1 MTKTAFCCSL
11 LLICSTRLIGQDA
24 PQQSLKLTTAVELA
38 QNNYPA
44 IRAAKASAAAAKAG
58 EDLARTAYLPHV
70 DLLWQENRATR
81 NNVFGLL
88 LPQSVIPAISGPQ
101 LTTKTYQSAWG
112 SAGGV
117 LASWEPLDFGLRR
130 ANVELA
136 RAQNAQAEATVAVT
150 VLDVSATA
158 ADLFLIALAAEQSTR
173 AAQAAVDRMQV
184 FLGSVRVLVDQQLRP
199 GVDVSRAEAEIAAL
213 RNQLIQSQ
221 QNLSIARINLS
232 EAIGQ
237 AGAAATLD
245 SGPFLDLPLMMP
257 SPPPTAQ
264 QTLPGPPDFGL
275 HPMLRVQAAAIETV
289 RAREH
294 ALDRAYV
301 PRFNLQTAFFG
312 RGTGARLDGTFD
324 NSRGWYPNSGN
335 WAVGITI
342 TFPAFDFFGL
352 RARRRIEENNERA
365 EQARYDQTLQT
376 LTAQDARARA
386 IIDGARR
393 IAENTPLQVKA
404 ARETL
409 ERVRVR
415 YEYGLTTVVEVADA
429 QRLMAQAEADNA
441 IARLGVW
448 RALLA
453 AARLQGSLQ
462 SFIEQVD
469 RVEKKN

>member
-11 LLICSTRLIGQDA
+11 LLVCATRLLGQDA

-38 QNNYPA
+38 QTNYPA
-44 IRAAKASAAAAKAG
+44 IRAAMASATAAKAG

-117 LASWEPLDFGLRR
+117 LASWEPVDFGLRR

-136 RAQNAQAEATVAVT
+136 RAQNAQAEATVALT

-184 FLGSVRVLVDQQLRP
+184 FLGSVRVLVEQQLRP

-245 SGPFLDLPLMMP
+245 STPFLDLPP
-257 SPPPTAQ
+257 VTPPLPGE
-264 QTLPGPPDFGL
+264 QTLPRPPDFGL

-365 EQARYDQTLQT
+365 ERARYDQTLQT

-386 IIDGARR
+386 IIEGARR

-429 QRLMAQAEADNA
+429 QRLMAQAEADDA

-462 SFIEQVD
+462 PFIERVD
-469 RVEKKN
+469 RMEKKN